1 VAKRTI
7 LTLTTN
13 GRPLTVKEIG
23 AAELQ
28 RDVIDRSH
36 SVVVVVDFWAPWCGP
51 CRTLGPVLERE
62 VAALSGRVELVKVN
76 TDASPELG
84 TTFNI
89 QSIPAVKAFR
99 NGQVV
104 SEFVGA
110 QPAATI
116 RQWLADLVPSPDV
129 QAVEQALQLLA
140 AGKPAEAEPLLRAL
154 TNSPEVRERALLGL
168 ARALLDRGRSTEV
181 ESLLD
186 AVDPRSAAAEQ
197 IPSLRRRVQFAADA
211 LAFGGE
217 AAARAAVER
226 DARDLEARWALASAH
241 AARGDFARAL
251 EEFLALV
258 SRSRKFRD
266 DGARLAMLAIF
277 EHLGESELTHAYRR
291 RLQIV
296 T

>member
-1 VAKRTI
+1 
-7 LTLTTN
+7 
-13 GRPLTVKEIG
+13 VKEIG
-23 AAELQ
+23 AAQFQHE
-28 RDVIDRSH
+28 VIERSH
-36 SVVVVVDFWAPWCGP
+36 VVAVVVDFWAPWCGP

-62 VAALSGRVELVKVN
+62 VAASGGRVELVKVN
-76 TDASPELG
+76 TDESPELG
-84 TTFNI
+84 TKFNI

-99 NGQVV
+99 NGEVV

-140 AGKPAEAEPLLRAL
+140 AGKSAEAEPLLRAL
-154 TNSPEVRERALLGL
+154 TESHEVRERALLGL
-168 ARALLDRGRSTEV
+168 ARALLNQGQTIEV
-181 ESLLD
+181 KSLLD
-186 AVDPRSAAAEQ
+186 AVDPRSPAAEQ
-197 IPSLRRRVQFAADA
+197 LPSLRRRVQFAADA

-217 AAARAAVER
+217 VAARAALER
-226 DARDLEARWALASAH
+226 DARDLDARWALASAH
-241 AARGDFARAL
+241 AARGNFAQAL
-251 EEFLALV
+251 EEFLDLV
-258 SRSRKFRD
+258 SRNRKFRD

-277 EHLGESELTHAYRR
+277 EHLGESDLTHDYRR

>member
-1 VAKRTI
+1 MQTSMTNEAKAS
-7 LTLTTN
+7 
-13 GRPLTVKEIG
+13 VKDIG
-23 AAELQ
+23 TGEFQHA
-28 RDVIDRSH
+28 VIERSH
-36 SVVVVVDFWAPWCGP
+36 TVPVVVDFWAPWCGP

-62 VAALSGRVELVKVN
+62 VAGTGGRVELVKLN
-76 TDASPELG
+76 TDESPDLAG
-84 TTFNI
+84 SYNI

-116 RQWLADLVPSPDV
+116 RQWLADLVPSQDV
-129 QAVEQALQLLA
+129 QAVEQAEQLLA
-140 AGKPAEAEPLLRAL
+140 AGRPAEAEAALRTL
-154 TNSPEVRERALLGL
+154 TEHPEVRDRALLGL
-168 ARALLDRGRSTEV
+168 ARALLEQGQTAQV
-181 ESLLD
+181 EGLLD
-186 AVDPRSAAAEQ
+186 AVSPRSVHAEQ
-197 IPSLRRRVQFAADA
+197 IPSLRRQVQFAVDA

-217 AAARAAVER
+217 AAARAALER
-226 DARDLEARWALASAH
+226 DAGDLEARWALASAY
-241 AARGDFARAL
+241 AARRDFDQAL
-251 EEFLALV
+251 ETFLDIV

-277 EHLGESELTHAYRR
+277 EQLGGSDLVQTYRR